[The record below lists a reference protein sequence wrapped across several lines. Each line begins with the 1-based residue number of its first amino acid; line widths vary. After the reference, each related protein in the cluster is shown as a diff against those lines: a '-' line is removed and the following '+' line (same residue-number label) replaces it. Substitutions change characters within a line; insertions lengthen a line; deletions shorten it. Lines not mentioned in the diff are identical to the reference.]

1 METYHERRR
10 NAEKIKEDIEKGTQL
25 WNYKILEISER
36 KVNQAGAKVEA
47 NRRESLEQQ
56 KKRRMKKEEIFRQ
69 NYENIQTMQDIERR
83 ENLKLIRAKDKKAI

>member
-36 KVNQAGAKVEA
+36 KVVKAGAKVEA
-47 NRRESLEQQ
+47 HRRESLEQQ